1 VSQPP
6 AFDFLEGGGE
16 MGALTRAYDWQAS
29 TLGSP
34 DTWPQS
40 LRLTVRLLLN
50 NRHPMF
56 IWWGQELIQF
66 YNDAYRATMGPEMHP
81 SALGQRAR
89 ECWKDIW
96 HLIGPQIDYVMAGK
110 GSTWDE
116 DRLVPVT
123 RHGGRQDV
131 WWTYSFSP
139 IDLNGAVGGVL
150 IICNDVTE
158 QHLAAEATKEGLTRL
173 RTLFE
178 QAPSFMAMLR
188 GPEHTFEL
196 ANGAYKKLI
205 GNRDV
210 LGRTVREALPE
221 VEGQGF
227 FELLDTV
234 YQTGKAHVGRRVP
247 LTLQASVGAEAK
259 SLFVDFVY
267 QPILEADGNVSGI
280 FVEGL
285 DVTDHVEAENRLHL
299 LNGELKHRVKNTIA
313 VISAI
318 AGQTL
323 RGKGKDADLDAFNAR
338 LVAFGRAH
346 DILTSN
352 NQTSAP
358 IEDVVKDA
366 LMPHRTG
373 ADRIEFAGPH
383 VMLGSQQAVSLSLAI
398 HELATNAA
406 KYGALSGDSGNVKIK
421 WEQVGGKDGEFEFVW
436 AEDRGPTVTKP
447 EKSGFGS
454 QLIRRVLAADFG
466 GKVELSYEPS
476 GFVCRL
482 SAPMVRCCPPSIEPD
497 A

>member
-1 VSQPP
+1 VSHP
-6 AFDFLEGGGE
+6 ASFDFLEGGGE
-16 MGALTRAYDWQAS
+16 MGALTRAYNWQAS
-29 TLGSP
+29 PLGSP

-56 IWWGQELIQF
+56 IWWGPDLIQF

-139 IDLNGAVGGVL
+139 IDLDGAVGGVL

-158 QHLAAEATKEGLTRL
+158 QHLAAEATKEGLARL

-178 QAPSFMAMLR
+178 QAPSFMTMLR
-188 GPEHTFEL
+188 GPQHVFEQTN
-196 ANGAYKKLI
+196 AAYKRLI
-205 GNRDV
+205 GNRDI
-210 LGRTVREALPE
+210 LGRSVREALPE

-227 FELLDTV
+227 FELLDNV
-234 YQTGKAHVGRRVP
+234 FQTGRAHVGRRVP
-247 LTLQASVGAEAK
+247 LTLQAPAEADAK
-259 SLFVDFVY
+259 TMFIDFVY
-267 QPILEADGNVSGI
+267 QPILEADGSVSGI
-280 FVEGL
+280 FVDGS
-285 DVTDHVEAENRLHL
+285 DVTDHVEAENRLQL

-346 DILTSN
+346 DILTST
-352 NQTSAP
+352 NQTTAP
-358 IEDVVKDA
+358 IGEVVKDA
-366 LMPHRTG
+366 LTPHRI
-373 ADRIEFAGPH
+373 DERISFAGPEII
-383 VMLGSQQAVSLSLAI
+383 LGSQQAVSLSLAI

-406 KYGALSGDSGNVKIK
+406 KYGALSGDAGKVDIK
-421 WEQVGGKDGEFEFVW
+421 WNEVGQDADFEFVW
-436 AEDRGPTVTKP
+436 MEQDGPPVAKP
-447 EKSGFGS
+447 AKAGFGS
-454 QLIRRVLAADFG
+454 LLIRRVLAADFG
-466 GKVELSYEPS
+466 GKVELRYEPD
-476 GFVCRL
+476 GFVCHL
-482 SAPMVRCCPPSIEPD
+482 TAPMARCCPPSPSE

>member
-1 VSQPP
+1 
-6 AFDFLEGGGE
+6 
-16 MGALTRAYDWQAS
+16 
-29 TLGSP
+29 
-34 DTWPQS
+34 
-40 LRLTVRLLLN
+40 
-50 NRHPMF
+50 MF
-56 IWWGQELIQF
+56 IWWAPELIQF

-123 RHGGRQDV
+123 RHGSRQDV

-139 IDLNGAVGGVL
+139 IDLDGAVGGVL
-150 IICNDVTE
+150 IICNDGTE
-158 QHLAAEATKEGLTRL
+158 QHLAAEANKDGLARL
-173 RTLFE
+173 RMLFE
-178 QAPSFMAMLR
+178 QAPSFMTMMR
-188 GPEHTFEL
+188 GPEHIFEL
-196 ANGAYKKLI
+196 ANGAYKTLI

-210 LGRTVREALPE
+210 LGWSVREALPE
-221 VEGQGF
+221 IEGQGF
-227 FELLDTV
+227 FELLDNV

-247 LTLQASVGAEAK
+247 LTLQAPVGAEAK

-267 QPILEADGNVSGI
+267 QPILEADGGVSGI

-285 DVTDHVEAENRLHL
+285 DVTDNVEAENRLQL

-323 RGKGKDADLDAFNAR
+323 RGKGKDADLDTFNAR
-338 LVAFGRAH
+338 LIAFGRAH
-346 DILTSN
+346 DILTST
-352 NQTSAP
+352 NQTTAP
-358 IEDVVKDA
+358 IEEVVKDA
-366 LMPHRTG
+366 LLPHRTG
-373 ADRIEFAGPH
+373 AERIGFTGPH
-383 VMLGSQQAVSLSLAI
+383 IMLGSQQAVSLSLAI

-406 KYGALSGDSGNVKIK
+406 KYGALSGDVGKVDIK
-421 WEQVGGKDGEFEFVW
+421 WDRIGGKDAEFEFVW
-436 AEDRGPTVTKP
+436 AEHGGPPVTKP

-454 QLIRRVLAADFG
+454 RLIRRVLATDFG
-466 GKVELSYEPS
+466 GTVELNYEPA

-482 SAPMVRCCPPSIEPD
+482 SAPLARCCPPSTESD